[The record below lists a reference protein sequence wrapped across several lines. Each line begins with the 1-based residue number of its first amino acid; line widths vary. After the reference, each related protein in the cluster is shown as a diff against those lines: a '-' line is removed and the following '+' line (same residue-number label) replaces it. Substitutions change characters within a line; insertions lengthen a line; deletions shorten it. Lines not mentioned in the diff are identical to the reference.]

1 MSEVVPAKPIQWPKG
16 KTAAASFSFD
26 IDAESAILNFK
37 PSTADQMST
46 MSHQSYGPLTGVPRI
61 LDILE
66 RNQIKS
72 NQPSLFL
79 VTQPE
84 DIHQ

>member
-1 MSEVVPAKPIQWPKG
+1 MSEAIPAKPIKWPAG

-37 PSTADQMST
+37 PAAADQMST

-72 NQPSLFL
+72 TFFL
-79 VTQPE
+79 P
-84 DIHQ
+84 

>member
-37 PSTADQMST
+37 M
-46 MSHQSYGPLTGVPRI
+46 
-61 LDILE
+61 
-66 RNQIKS
+66 
-72 NQPSLFL
+72 SLFR
-79 VTQPE
+79 T
-84 DIHQ
+84 